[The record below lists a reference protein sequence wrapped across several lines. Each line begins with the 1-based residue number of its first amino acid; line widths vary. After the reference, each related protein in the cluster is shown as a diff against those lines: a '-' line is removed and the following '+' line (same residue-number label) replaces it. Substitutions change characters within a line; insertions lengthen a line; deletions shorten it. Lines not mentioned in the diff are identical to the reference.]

1 MTRAHGRAEL
11 PGLDGYWSRLS
22 DEELLAISF
31 STSDPENLPGLVH
44 ALPPPEPLP
53 IVEQAYDFRGTTTQ
67 DCVASNVIAQSTLQG
82 SSLKPQTNAGSW
94 WDTTA
99 AK

>member
-31 STSDPENLPGLVH
+31 STSDPKNLPGLVH

-53 IVEQAYDFRGTTTQ
+53 IIEQAYDFRGTHHARLR
-67 DCVASNVIAQSTLQG
+67 CVQCNRPIHL
-82 SSLKPQTNAGSW
+82 AGFVLLPSHH
-94 WDTTA
+94 
-99 AK
+99 